1 MPFTTFVAIDGC
13 PCPVQIADEIRE
25 IKRLSEGTLVSM
37 YRGSVGNAPAIL
49 WANGKKTQTQ
59 LWVMFL
65 NGTGNPANR
74 PGESTHEGFNDGVAY
89 KGPAGMKLEPW
100 QTGMDWDIPHVRA
113 VVDAA
118 RTKKWVATVT
128 YPHSSRE
135 RQHVNFRKEP
145 VLIVFKSLKKGSL
158 SPRVPSIRRNLAYV
172 LDPGAKKPYLVSGK
186 RAKGSQIYFDDLMYH
201 ALREYQRDHGLKD
214 DGIYGYRTAK
224 QLAASVRFRK
234 NKDK

>member
-25 IKRLSEGTLVSM
+25 IKRLSGATLVSM
-37 YRGSVGNAPAIL
+37 YRGSVGNAPAL
-49 WANGKKTQTQ
+49 LRANGKKTQKQ
-59 LWVMFL
+59 LWLMSL

-74 PGESTHEGFNDGVAY
+74 PGQSTHEGFNDGVAY
-89 KGPAGMKLEPW
+89 KGPVGMKLEPW
-100 QTGMDWDIPHVRA
+100 QTGMDWDIPHVHA
-113 VVDAA
+113 VVSAA
-118 RTKKWVATVT
+118 RTKKWIATVT
-128 YPHSSRE
+128 YPNSSRE

-145 VLIVFKSLKKGSL
+145 VLIVFKSLKRGAL
-158 SPRVPSIRRNLAYV
+158 SPRVRSVRRMLAYV
-172 LDPGAKKPYLVSGK
+172 MDPQAKKPYLLSG
-186 RAKGSQIYFDDLMYH
+186 RRQKGSQLYFDAQMYH